1 VPYSGHA
8 IDQMQNRGIPP
19 SVVDKAIRTGI
30 PKAGKPGTTRYYDPA
45 NDISVIRNDAT
56 GNVITVIP
64 GRK

>member
-1 VPYSGHA
+1 
-8 IDQMQNRGIPP
+8 MQNRGIPP